1 MLFLVFTSADIIFHK
16 FLELH
21 STLSEVKTFVAN
33 FSSGFTND
41 PPPLPLSPHATRQ
54 PYTLNGKNLPKMTKV
69 FVDSPSKF
77 NVSFNIF
84 KKSLY
89 VSFVVTLTIQREI
102 TLPKMVQ
109 IVRTWLIDS

>member
-1 MLFLVFTSADIIFHK
+1 
-16 FLELH
+16 
-21 STLSEVKTFVAN
+21 
-33 FSSGFTND
+33 
-41 PPPLPLSPHATRQ
+41 
-54 PYTLNGKNLPKMTKV
+54 MTKV